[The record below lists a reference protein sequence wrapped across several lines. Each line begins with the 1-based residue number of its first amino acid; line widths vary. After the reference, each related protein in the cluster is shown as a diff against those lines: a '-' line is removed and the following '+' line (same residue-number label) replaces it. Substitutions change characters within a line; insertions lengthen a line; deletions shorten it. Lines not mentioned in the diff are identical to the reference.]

1 LDIIFTTG
9 GTSVTI
15 LSSFLCIDEK
25 GEQRILVVVV
35 IDPLLSDGSDQTFV
49 VDMEWIG
56 TNRNEAIDTIPI

>member
-35 IDPLLSDGSDQTFV
+35 IDPLLSDGSDQKFV